1 LFIKATAKVAINYEL
16 AISLLLFFFFFHINE
31 WLFHW
36 KGLQNMAELKAI
48 LLQKQFPMPTCK
60 GNLLNQPKSINHAWK
75 VFYHY
80 IIMIIYD
87 FKLK

>member
-48 LLQKQFPMPTCK
+48 LLQKQFPMPTY
-60 GNLLNQPKSINHAWK
+60 KSYFHSKPAK
-75 VFYHY
+75 A
-80 IIMIIYD
+80 IY
-87 FKLK
+87 